1 MTSET
6 LHKESGAAP
15 SQPARELPALLSAA
29 DVSVLAL
36 PMDDPR
42 VRPLLDEL
50 AVEYQSRYAKLF
62 GSDSAAKE
70 LQKYPAHEF
79 AAPGGA
85 LLILQVNGD
94 SVAGGAFRRHSA
106 DTAEFKRIWTH
117 SGHRRRGLG
126 RLVLA
131 ELEAAAAAAGYTRV
145 YLTTGPRQ
153 PEARALYLNTGYQAL
168 FDVDAA
174 PESLPYLAFTK
185 DLVPRA

>member
-6 LHKESGAAP
+6 LHKEIEASHLDRERAAP
-15 SQPARELPALLSAA
+15 LTAA
-29 DVSVLAL
+29 DVNVLAL

-50 AVEYQSRYAKLF
+50 AVEYQSRYANLF

-70 LQKYPAHEF
+70 LEKYPAHEF

-85 LLILQVNGD
+85 LLIIQVDGE
-94 SVAGGAFRRHSA
+94 SIAGGAFRRYSA

-117 SGHRRRGLG
+117 SGYRRRGLG
-126 RLVLA
+126 KLVLA
-131 ELEAAAAAAGYTRV
+131 ELESAAAAVGYARV
-145 YLTTGPRQ
+145 FLTTGPRQ

-168 FDVDAA
+168 FDVNAA
-174 PESLPYLAFTK
+174 PESLPYLAFSK
-185 DLVPRA
+185 PLPPQL